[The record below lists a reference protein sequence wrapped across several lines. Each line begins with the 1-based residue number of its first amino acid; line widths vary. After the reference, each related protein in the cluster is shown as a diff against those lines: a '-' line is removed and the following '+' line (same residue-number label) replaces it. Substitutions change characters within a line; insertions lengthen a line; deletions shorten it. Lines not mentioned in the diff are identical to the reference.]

1 VSFRHA
7 RLAGGPRTCVGLSLS
22 GCAGQ
27 ATLHV
32 LPGRCSIPDGRAG
45 GEWPQIFGAPW
56 AIRWR
61 AHSSSAQPNL
71 GRASAAPGAVPVWV
85 ENPLALPICAAPRIV
100 PFILRPRWGRRPCE
114 ECAARRAG
122 QTQSRHRRNRCR
134 SRGRRCWPRLST
146 HWVPDPIAVCVPVW
160 RLVMEMRRHR
170 AHAGRKNCGNGP
182 PMGYAA
188 LPWRVN
194 WRTGSA

>member
-22 GCAGQ
+22 GCARQ

-45 GEWPQIFGAPW
+45 GEWPHIFGAPW
-56 AIRWR
+56 AIRWL

-100 PFILRPRWGRRPCE
+100 PFILRPRWGPKAVWRARCWASQSNPKPPPSQPMPQPRKTVLAAIISPLGARPDRRMRTRV
-114 ECAARRAG
+114 AARHGGAAA
-122 QTQSRHRRNRCR
+122 SR
-134 SRGRRCWPRLST
+134 
-146 HWVPDPIAVCVPVW
+146 
-160 RLVMEMRRHR
+160 
-170 AHAGRKNCGNGP
+170 HAGRKNCGNGP
-182 PMGYAA
+182 PMGYAG